1 MFPSPRGAISIST
14 LMHHDNSIS
23 STYCFRPLAGLSLY
37 LPSPSFPAKN
47 LARSTAL
54 RRKAALQAFSL
65 CQAVIFLRF
74 LRKHAL
80 RRKITILLLQF
91 CPFPYHTAALGIA
104 YICIHA
110 ATVLMHCLF
119 HVYDH
124 QTHSW
129 SA

>member
-1 MFPSPRGAISIST
+1 MGQLAGRFNR
-14 LMHHDNSIS
+14 
-23 STYCFRPLAGLSLY
+23 FRPLAGLSLY